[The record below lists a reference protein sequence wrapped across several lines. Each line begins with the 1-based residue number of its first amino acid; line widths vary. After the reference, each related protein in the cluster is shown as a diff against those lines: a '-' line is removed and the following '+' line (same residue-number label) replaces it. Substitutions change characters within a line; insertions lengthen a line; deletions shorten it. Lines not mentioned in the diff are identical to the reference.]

1 MDGDENDVV
10 FAEGLADGVDA
21 AAAFG
26 KWNVFLLRDYDAG
39 IISELEKSGVE
50 AGCYLAI
57 ETVFK
62 EAAVGAAF
70 ASGIVTVAGV
80 KKDCHR
86 AAWFWCSSLIP
97 TAKLR
102 NFLADFR
109 FYPEIKSIGDFLDL
123 LHLPGTA

>member
-10 FAEGLADGVDA
+10 LAERLADGVDTT
-21 AAAFG
+21 AAFG
-26 KWNVFLLRDYDAG
+26 KWDVFLLRDYDAG

-70 ASGIVTVAGV
+70 ARVLLPWPGSRRIVIGL
-80 KKDCHR
+80 HGFG
-86 AAWFWCSSLIP
+86 AAL
-97 TAKLR
+97 
-102 NFLADFR
+102 
-109 FYPEIKSIGDFLDL
+109 
-123 LHLPGTA
+123 